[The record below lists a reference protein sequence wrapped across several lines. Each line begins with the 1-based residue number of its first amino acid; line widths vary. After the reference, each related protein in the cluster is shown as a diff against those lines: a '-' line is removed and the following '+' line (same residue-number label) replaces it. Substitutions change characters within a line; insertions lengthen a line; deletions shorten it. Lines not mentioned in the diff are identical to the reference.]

1 MAATNFTQVS
11 FSSRESSIPL
21 TFVSVPEREKISCSI
36 SGIPAVDPLGLVG
49 FHVSVDE
56 SVESD
61 TVSYGCVVLG
71 YLSGCVPMGV
81 ESKLL
86 LRQDGYE
93 DGLYD
98 EYVPLSALI
107 ITAIDDK
114 KSIYGS

>member
-1 MAATNFTQVS
+1 MANSYVTENLSPTCCHS
-11 FSSRESSIPL
+11 L
-21 TFVSVPEREKISCSI
+21 DSVRNSMSKHEKISCSI

-56 SVESD
+56 FLQSE

-71 YLSGCVPMGV
+71 YLSGCFSMGV

-93 DGLYD
+93 DGLCD
-98 EYVPLSALI
+98 EYVPLSSLI
-107 ITAIDDK
+107 VTSIDDK
-114 KSIYGS
+114 RSICGS